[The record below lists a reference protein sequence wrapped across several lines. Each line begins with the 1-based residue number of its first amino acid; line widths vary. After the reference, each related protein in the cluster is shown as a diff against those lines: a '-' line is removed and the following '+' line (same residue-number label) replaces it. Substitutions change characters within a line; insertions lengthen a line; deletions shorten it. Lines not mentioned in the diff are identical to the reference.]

1 MGGKLMLKSV
11 LTTLLAIILFF
22 CASFFEQRYL
32 KKTFNEFYQIIEK
45 TEIKLNGENPSNE
58 DAEAL
63 EIFWFEKKRK
73 LHAIIPHNDVKEI
86 DLWVSECSAYTQKSM
101 YDEAISKLQV
111 LKTLAKQVP
120 SALIFKFEN
129 IF

>member
-1 MGGKLMLKSV
+1 MLKSV
-11 LTTLLAIILFF
+11 ITTLLAIILFLM
-22 CASFFEQRYL
+22 ASFFEQRYL
-32 KKTFNEFYQIIEK
+32 KKTFDEFYLIIEK

-58 DAEAL
+58 DAESL
-63 EIFWFEKKRK
+63 KIFWLEKKRR

-101 YDEAISKLQV
+101 YDEALSKLEV
-111 LKTLAKQVP
+111 LKTLAVQVP
-120 SALIFKFEN
+120 YALIFKFEN